1 MRSVHRA
8 PTTSQGHPRAHP
20 QVQPRARAR
29 AAQMPHPDEAPC
41 FKRAAAGFLASCAAV
56 YALALAMAMVA

>member
-8 PTTSQGHPRAHP
+8 HTTSQTRSHAHS
-20 QVQPRARAR
+20 RARAR
-29 AAQMPHPDEAPC
+29 VAQLPHPDEAPC

-56 YALALAMAMVA
+56 YALALAMALVA